1 VHVESRP
8 YSRTRPTVLSLFSG
22 AGGLDLGLE
31 AAGFEVAGCV
41 ELDRDCRNTLAQ
53 TGWPLSSEGDIHAIT
68 PRALLREFGLRQ
80 GEVTLLAGGP
90 PCQPFSKS
98 GLWVNGEVPGM
109 RDPRSRTL
117 MAYFAVLEASLPV
130 AMLLENVR
138 GITYAPKPGKRR
150 EQEALDV
157 LTDELVRINARHG
170 TSYVPQVLHLNAVD
184 YGVPQSRERVFV
196 FACRDGASL
205 IQPEPTHG
213 PKSRLISTDGARQR
227 HATAWDAIG
236 DLDSDPSPPGT
247 AARGQWAE
255 LLPSIPEGCNYAFH
269 TPRGDGEPLF
279 GWRTKYW
286 SFLLKLAKNRPAWT
300 IQAQPGPA
308 TGPFHWRSRRLS
320 VREMARLQTFPDSHR
335 FSGGYDSARRQ
346 VGNAVPVSIGE
357 LVGREIRRQL
367 LGQRPR
373 RRVTTIPELRDDCP
387 APEPVQPVPQEY
399 LHLRG
404 THPPHPGPGNGP
416 GARLR
421 MGSSGRA

>member
-1 VHVESRP
+1 MHAD
-8 YSRTRPTVLSLFSG
+8 TRPSGRARPKALSLFSG

-41 ELDRDCRNTLAQ
+41 ELDEDCRRTLTQ
-53 TGWPLSSEGDIHAIT
+53 TGWPLAAVGDILSIKPT
-68 PRALLREFGLRQ
+68 ALLEEFGFKQ
-80 GEVTLLAGGP
+80 GEITLLAGGP

-98 GLWVNGEVPGM
+98 SLWVNGEVRGM

-117 MAYFAVLEASLPV
+117 MAYCAVLEAALPM

-138 GITYAPKPGKRR
+138 GLTYSVRPGDRR

-157 LTDELVRINARHG
+157 LTDELVRINERHG
-170 TSYVPQVLHLNAVD
+170 TSYVPQVLHLNAAD

-196 FACRDGASL
+196 FAARDGMWL
-205 IQPEPTHG
+205 TEPEPTHG
-213 PKSRLISTDGARQR
+213 PKSRPIATGEVRQR

-236 DLDSDPSPPGT
+236 DLDNDRPPQDT
-247 AARGQWAE
+247 TARGQWAD

-320 VREMARLQTFPDSHR
+320 VREMARLQTFPDNHE

-346 VGNAVPVSIGE
+346 VGNAVPVAIGE
-357 LVGREIRRQL
+357 LVGREIRRQV

-373 RRVTTIPELRDDCP
+373 RRLTTIPELRDDCP
-387 APEPVQPVPQEY
+387 APEPVQPVPEKY

-404 THPPHPGPGNGP
+404 SHPPHPGPGNGP
-416 GARLR
+416 RARLR
-421 MGSSGRA
+421 MGSSGGR